1 MSSAHPHAMALSRR
15 LLLACLCALAIQP
28 VLFAGWVGLL
38 YLWVGEKVPLA
49 ELLMLSLIILFIA
62 GAHLLFLGLP
72 TFWALHRTARL
83 TRLNMAL
90 AGFFIGSLGAALL
103 LWPVNQDG
111 GSFSATWHGE
121 FREFTVNGR
130 PTLAA
135 WLLYLESVS
144 LYGTHGLVGALV
156 FDYVWRRRETT

>member
-1 MSSAHPHAMALSRR
+1 MSSAHPHAMALSKR

-28 VLFAGWVGLL
+28 VLFAGSL
-38 YLWVGEKVPLA
+38 YLWVGGKVPLA
-49 ELLMLSLIILFIA
+49 ELLMLSPIILFIA

-72 TFWALHRTARL
+72 TFWALHRAARL

-103 LWPVNQDG
+103 LWPAHQDG

-121 FREFTVNGR
+121 FREFSVNGR
-130 PTLAA
+130 PTLVA
-135 WLLYLESVS
+135 WLDYLESVS
-144 LYGTHGLVGALV
+144 FYGTHGLVGALV